1 MTTRPARAV
10 AGAVALVL
18 LAAACWLLWP
28 TQLGG
33 KTGYAVVVGTSME
46 PELTRGDLAL
56 VRERPA
62 YEVGDAVLYRNSDLR
77 RNVLHRIVRDQ
88 GDRFLLKGD
97 ANDFLDGARPTEQ
110 QVVGELW
117 VVLPGV
123 GTAVEWL
130 QKPLNAAILA
140 VVALLLLLGGGRRET
155 RRRSLPGQPVPSR
168 PGAPG
173 HRAPPPGAGAH
184 ALLAG
189 GLALAA
195 ASALLAVVS
204 WTRSAEEV
212 RTDGLAH
219 AGTGRFG
226 YAADVHRSPVYPD
239 GRVETG
245 EAVFTSIVRRLAVT
259 FDYRFESNLEADV
272 RGTARLDATID
283 DGAGWSRSFPIVAQ
297 RGFAGTQTRLRGA
310 LDLERLTTAV
320 DQMRAL
326 TGSGVSTFAVQVV
339 PTVVVR
345 GRVGSTELAESFT
358 PPLTFALDPTGLR
371 LDPPDD
377 ASDPLAPRQE
387 GTAAAAHASSV
398 GAGPVSLPVPV
409 ARFASLLLL
418 GLGLLGAAIGG
429 ALTPGRPLGEAERV
443 ERRLRARIVPAAG
456 GIPDGRWVADVPDL
470 ATLSRI
476 AEAYDRVVLRV
487 GDGGRVVYA
496 VDDGVAVYRYRPV
509 VPADDAPTLVLAARE
524 L

>member
-33 KTGYAVVVGTSME
+33 RTGYAVIVGTSME
-46 PELTRGDLAL
+46 PELSRGDLAV

-62 YEVGDAVLYRNSDLR
+62 YEVGDAVLYRNSDLH

-88 GDRFLLKGD
+88 GDRFVLKGD
-97 ANDFLDGARPTEQ
+97 ANDFLDGAKPTRQ

-140 VVALLLLLGGGRRET
+140 VVVLVLLLGGGRQAT
-155 RRRSLPGQPVPSR
+155 RRRNLPGRPVPR
-168 PGAPG
+168 PSAPAHRQPSGA
-173 HRAPPPGAGAH
+173 AAH
-184 ALLAG
+184 ALLAA
-189 GLALAA
+189 GLTLAA

-204 WTRSAEEV
+204 WTRAAEEV
-212 RTDGLAH
+212 RTDGQAY
-219 AGTGRFG
+219 ASTGTFA

-245 EAVFTSIVRRLAVT
+245 EAVFTSIVRRLAIT
-259 FDYRFESNLEADV
+259 FDYRFESSQAADL

-283 DGAGWSRSFPIVAQ
+283 DGAGWSRSFPLVAQ
-297 RGFAGTQTRLRGA
+297 RSFAGTGARLRGA
-310 LDLERLTTAV
+310 LDLERLTTVV

-326 TGSGVSTFAVQVV
+326 TGSGVSTFTVQVV
-339 PTVVVR
+339 PTVAVR
-345 GRVGSTELAESFT
+345 GRVGATALSEFFA

-387 GTAAAAHASSV
+387 GTAAAAHASPV
-398 GAGPVSLPVPV
+398 GVGPFALPVPV
-409 ARFASLLLL
+409 ARFASLVLL
-418 GLGLLGAAIGG
+418 GLGLLGAAIAG
-429 ALTPGRPLGEAERV
+429 ALAPRRPLGEAERV

-487 GDGGRVVYA
+487 ADGGRVVYA

-509 VPADDAPTLVLAARE
+509 VPADDAPTLLLAARE

>member
-10 AGAVALVL
+10 AGAAAIVL

-33 KTGYAVVVGTSME
+33 RTGYAVIVGTSME
-46 PELTRGDLAL
+46 PELSRGDLAV

-62 YEVGDAVLYRNSDLR
+62 YEVGDAVLYRNSDVH

-110 QVVGELW
+110 QVVGKLW

-123 GTAVEWL
+123 GTVVEWL
-130 QKPLNAAILA
+130 QKPLNAAI
-140 VVALLLLLGGGRRET
+140 VALVAFFLLLGGGREASK
-155 RRRSLPGQPVPSR
+155 RRRLPGQPVARSGGSP
-168 PGAPG
+168 P
-173 HRAPPPGAGAH
+173 RAPSPGAGAH

-189 GLALAA
+189 SLALAA

-204 WTRSAEEV
+204 WTRAAEEL
-212 RTDGLAH
+212 RTDDQAYVGA
-219 AGTGRFG
+219 GRFA

-245 EAVFTSIVRRLAVT
+245 DAVFTSIVRKLAVT
-259 FDYRFESNLEADV
+259 FDYRFETELDADV

-283 DGAGWSRSFPIVAQ
+283 DGAGWSRSFPLVAQ
-297 RGFAGTQTRLRGA
+297 RGFVGTETHLRGA
-310 LDLERLTTAV
+310 LDLERLTTVV

-326 TGSGVSTFAVQVV
+326 TGSGVSTFTVQVV

-345 GRVGSTELAESFT
+345 GRVGSTDVAESFT

-377 ASDPLAPRQE
+377 ASDPLTPQQE
-387 GTAAAAHASSV
+387 GTAAAAEAASV
-398 GAGPVSLPVPV
+398 GLGPFSLPVPV
-409 ARFASLLLL
+409 ARFASLVLL
-418 GLGLLGAAIGG
+418 GLGLLGAAVAG
-429 ALTPGRPLGEAERV
+429 ALAPRRPLGDAERV

-456 GIPDGRWVADVPDL
+456 GIPAGRWVADVPDL

-487 GDGGRVVYA
+487 GDSGREAYM

-509 VPADDAPTLVLAARE
+509 APVDDAPTLVLAARE
-524 L
+524 R